1 MIRRFLASAST
12 LMCLVPV
19 MARSQIAGARYC
31 DQNIYNDSPSVESAD
46 VIGRMH
52 PLVSRARYAEAVRN
66 GQWELTL
73 RGLRDDAM
81 QAFTRANVGN
91 GAKER
96 FLAQVDSV
104 IAVVPRLPGVDDP
117 KRASFVSDSVRP
129 IRFLPVMGSDAFRLF
144 RRADT
149 ISVAGL
155 PDDQTKALCWSAMSI
170 DAVLFRLQKPLEL
183 EALGRLA
190 RLNTSWS
197 NYRTYGYTRQP
208 LELLLFRGSVRDS
221 LPRTFQALVA
231 HLSLGLELRGPVK
244 DSVTTQPATVLE
256 FGGLWYYKNYTQY
269 SGVSLI
275 ASLAS
280 QGTIGYGAMVHAAR
294 SLRAGVL
301 FRRSGGKTRTGVVVS
316 TDLYGLLERS
326 KKSVEEGLAVA
337 RGIVVLPQPKR

>member
-1 MIRRFLASAST
+1 MIRRVIACVSA
-12 LMCLVPV
+12 LICLVPV
-19 MARSQIAGARYC
+19 TARSQIAGARYC
-31 DQNIYNDSPSVESAD
+31 DQDVYNDSPSVESAD

-81 QAFTRANVGN
+81 QAFVRANVEP
-91 GAKER
+91 GAQQR

-104 IAVVPRLPGVDDP
+104 IAVVPRLPRVDDP
-117 KRASFVSDSVRP
+117 ARVTFVSDSVRP
-129 IRFLPVMGSDAFRLF
+129 IRFLPVMGDVAFRLF

-183 EALGRLA
+183 EALAHLA

-208 LELLLFRGSVRDS
+208 LELLLFRGSVREP
-221 LPRTFQALVA
+221 LPRTFQPLVA

-244 DSVTTQPATVLE
+244 DSVTTNPATVLE
-256 FGGLWYYKNYTQY
+256 LGGIWYYKNYTQY
-269 SGVSLI
+269 SGASLI

-280 QGTIGYGAMVHAAR
+280 QGTIGYGVMVHAAR

-301 FRRSGGKTRTGVVVS
+301 FRRSGGKTRTGIVVS
-316 TDLYGLLERS
+316 TDLYGFLERS

-337 RGIVVLPQPKR
+337 RGIVVLPRPTR